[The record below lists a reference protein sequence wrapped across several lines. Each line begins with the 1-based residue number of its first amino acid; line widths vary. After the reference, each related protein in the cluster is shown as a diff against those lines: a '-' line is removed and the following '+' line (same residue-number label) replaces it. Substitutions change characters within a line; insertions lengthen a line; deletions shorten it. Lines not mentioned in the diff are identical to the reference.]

1 MSASEIPVITGPGD
15 FNIQVVGESNY
26 QKQIAKVCGKP
37 SRDGVNVEMRAH
49 LILENSNKYDDKA
62 VMVSL
67 GGGTVGYLDR
77 STAREFRA
85 AVIAGD
91 LSAYTAFQCDALIR
105 GGWDRGDGDKG
116 LYGIR
121 LDLPEDD
128 D

>member
-15 FNIQVVGESNY
+15 FNIQVVGEGYY
-26 QKQIAKVCGKP
+26 QAQIAKACGNT
-37 SRDGVNVEMRAH
+37 SSDGVDVEMRAH
-49 LILENSNKYDDKA
+49 LILENTNKYDDKA

-77 STAREFRA
+77 NTAREFRA

-91 LSAYTAFQCDALIR
+91 LGIYTMFQCDALIR
-105 GGWDRGDGDKG
+105 GGWDRGGSDKG

-128 D
+128 N